1 MRYDLKRT
9 HVAAN
14 VQRGFAGRLKVGGG
28 LSWSVRRRIM
38 QALRASVRVLGMRR
52 KRRSLG
58 PVHPGS
64 DTGRS
69 VVGAAMASVALALV
83 SPALATVVTETTAV
97 DVGTQGS
104 TCSIASASPTVAST
118 WTCEVPNGSG
128 GFATISGVPS
138 TPTGDPDLAWL
149 NNWVSTNLP
158 GANAIV
164 LGTATTRASGAN
176 AIAIGN
182 AASAVGPSATA
193 VGAYASATG
202 NEALAFGAEAEA
214 DGIHSVAIGSQAQAL
229 NTNAIAIGRESDAL
243 GEYAVGI
250 GSGAEAR
257 GNLGTAVGNNALARQ
272 GDTALGAGA
281 LDGTISSGSTV
292 AVGYGAGQGAGD
304 VSRSTFVGAFA
315 GAESQGTQNSFS
327 GYFGGAAAIGNNN
340 VAHGVAAGAAV
351 TGDNNVS
358 IGNQAGT
365 QAQIDSNGNPVG
377 TLGSAYNRA
386 VNIGQ
391 DTRGLADDAVAIG
404 TDAAAVERAVAIGTD
419 ASALGQDG
427 VAVGA
432 SATSGATGYNVA
444 IGAGGTSANA
454 NSTNEGAVA
463 IGVSQF
469 ATGDGAV
476 ALGSYNTATGDGS
489 VAIGRVSFATG
500 DGSLAL
506 GDSVTAS
513 GNRAVA
519 LGTTSS
525 AMADSGVAL
534 GNGAKAD
541 SGDSAVAIG
550 RIANASGAF
559 AIAMGDS
566 ARASAEDALAFG
578 SNAQSSGIG
587 SIAVGLGSQ
596 VSGDQ
601 SIAIGVGHDVSGDRS
616 GAFGDPT
623 TITGND
629 SYAIGNDNVI
639 DADQAFV
646 LGNNVTIAAGTDR
659 AVSLGHNSNVT
670 VADGVALGAG
680 SIADTVVGT
689 ASATINGTTYNFA
702 GAVPLSTVSVGSV
715 GNERTITNLAAGRVS
730 ATSTDAINGS
740 QLFATNQAVEAS
752 KTHYVSIN
760 DAGQIL
766 GSGNYNNDGATG
778 LGAIAIGTNASAQG
792 TLSVAFGFQSRS
804 VGRESISVGWN
815 ATSAGNSEI
824 HIGTESGLGGVS
836 TNVTNIGIG
845 IRTGQNVRGTANTA
859 MGWQA
864 GNQVTGDL
872 NVALGRQSGMNVT
885 GSFNTALGAYTG
897 QNVTGASNIAL
908 GNLAGN
914 GITASDTV
922 SIGSNSVAGAQNGDV
937 ALGRGSVTAVVAGT
951 ASSVNNGITYNYAGI
966 APTSTVS
973 IGNLGAERTITNVA
987 AGRVSSTSTDAVNG
1001 SQLFATN
1008 TAVGNLAQSIAGG
1021 MSSSSYVNPDG
1032 SVTTALNVGG
1042 TTYNN
1047 VQDALTQLNATAGA
1061 GWNISAQGAN
1071 ATNVAAGSATGSTV
1085 DFKSSDGNVVVS
1097 KDTANNDIEFALA
1110 DDITVDSVTA
1120 GNTTVDT
1127 SGVSIAGGPNGT
1139 VSLTGNG
1146 LDNGGN
1152 RITNVAAGTA
1162 ATDAVNV
1169 GQLNAAVGSVNIGFA
1184 GNSGANITRSSGQVL
1199 VIQGGGTT
1207 TGSYS
1212 GGNIRTVTDPGSGAI
1227 NIEMAE
1233 APKFGTVTVNDG
1245 GTGKI
1250 TGVTAATLS
1259 STSTEAVN
1267 GSQLHATNQAV
1278 AAATQAANAGWN
1290 LTDANGNAA
1299 NIGPDGNVV
1308 FEGDG
1313 NIRVTQ
1319 TGADDDGKIEVALA
1333 DDITVDSV
1341 TAGNTTLDTSGVSI
1355 AGGPS
1360 GTVSLTGSGLDNGGN
1375 RITNVAAG
1383 VIGAASTDA
1392 VNGSQLFALGNSTA
1406 SSLGGGSSYNPSTGQ
1421 VVASLSVGGTT
1432 YNNVQ
1437 DALTQLNAT
1446 AGAGW
1451 IISAQ
1456 GANATNVAA
1465 GSATG
1470 STVDFKSS
1478 DGNVV
1483 VSKGTASN
1491 DIEFALADD
1500 ITVDSVTA
1508 GNTTVDTSGV
1518 SIAGG
1523 PNGTVSLTGNGLDNG
1538 GNRITNVAAGTAA
1551 TDAVN
1556 VGQLNAAVGSVN
1568 IGFAGNSGANI
1579 TRSSGQV
1586 LVIQGGGTTTGSYS
1600 GGNIRTVTD
1609 PGSGAINIEMAEA
1622 PKFGTVTVNDGGTGK
1637 ITGVTAAT
1645 LSSTSTE
1652 AVNGSQLVALGD
1664 SIAASLSPGST
1675 YNPATNSIT
1684 AQIVVGNNVYSNVQD
1699 ALQAITVNG
1708 GGGGWTLASGVNGS
1722 GVVTGDASAS
1732 IAPGATATFV
1742 AGNNMT
1748 INQSGGALEL
1758 ALNPNLTGIQSIAI
1772 TGGPTINGNGIDMGG
1787 DRITNVGAGVAP
1799 TDAVNLGQMNAGLAN
1814 TLGQANRYTDTAIA
1828 DLRFDLTRYR
1838 RDANGGTA
1846 AAMAMSQVPQAFEPG
1861 MGIAG
1866 IGMSTWQGEQAIAF
1880 GISKASDNGRVV
1892 VRATGS
1898 YNSRSEGGA
1907 AVGVGFQF

>member
-1 MRYDLKRT
+1 MRYDLKKT

-14 VQRGFAGRLKVGGG
+14 IQRGFAGGRKTTEG

-52 KRRSLG
+52 KHRSLG
-58 PVHPGS
+58 PFHPGTDAS
-64 DTGRS
+64 RP
-69 VVGAAMASVALALV
+69 VVGAAMASVALALL
-83 SPALATVVTETTAV
+83 SATASTPALAGTCVQGAVVGDTQVNNGTAPV
-97 DVGTQGS
+97 N
-104 TCSIASASPTVAST
+104 CSDTSVAI
-118 WTCEVPNGSG
+118 G
-128 GFATISGVPS
+128 GG
-138 TPTGDPDLAWL
+138 
-149 NNWVSTNLP
+149 N
-158 GANAIV
+158 GANASNNSVAIGDEATAS
-164 LGTATTRASGAN
+164 GTDSTAVGPDSAATGNQATAIGTRAGARAASSVAIGNNAVVSTAALNGIAMGAN
-176 AIAIGN
+176 ASVQGLNSIAIGAGSTVSGPHSLSVGTAN
-182 AASAVGPSATA
+182 VITGADSGAFGGRAQAGVAGNNISGGASFAVGNGNNITSNNSFVMSNGATVTGQRAVALGVNTRVSSGDAVALGSQSVANTAGGIAGYDPRTGIASTSSSTTWRSTLGAVSLGGINPLDPGVTATRQITNLAAGTQDNDAVNVAQLKAAMAHYFSINATA
-193 VGAYASATG
+193 VGAGSNYANNGATGTNAIAVGKGASATG
-202 NEALAFGAEAEA
+202 TGGTAVGADASAIGDEALAFGAEAEA
-214 DGIHSVAIGSQAQAL
+214 NGVHSVAIGSQAQAL
-229 NTNAIAIGRESDAL
+229 NTNAIAIGREADAL
-243 GEYAVGI
+243 GEYAIGI
-250 GSGAEAR
+250 GSGAQAT
-257 GNLGTAVGNNALARQ
+257 GNLGTAVGNNTLARQ

-281 LDGTISSGSTV
+281 LQGSTASGSTV
-292 AVGYGAGQGAGD
+292 AVGFGAGQGAGD
-304 VSRSTFVGAFA
+304 VSRSTLVGTFA
-315 GAESQGTQNSFS
+315 GASSQGTQNSFS
-327 GYFGGAAAIGNNN
+327 GYLGGAGAIGNNN

-365 QAQIDSNGNPVG
+365 QAQVDSNGNPVS
-377 TLGSAYNRA
+377 TLGSTYSRA

-404 TDAAAVERAVAIGTD
+404 TAAAAVERAIAIGTD
-419 ASALGQDG
+419 ASALGQEG
-427 VAVGA
+427 VAVGV

-463 IGVSQF
+463 IGVSQS

-476 ALGSYNTATGDGS
+476 ALGSSNTATGDGS

-513 GNRAVA
+513 GRRAVA

-534 GNGAKAD
+534 GNGATAD

-550 RIANASGAF
+550 RIADASGAYS
-559 AIAMGDS
+559 IAMGDS
-566 ARASAEDALAFG
+566 AKASADDALAFG
-578 SNAQSSGIG
+578 SNAQSSGIS
-587 SIAVGLGSQ
+587 SIAIGTGSQ
-596 VSGDQ
+596 VSGAQ
-601 SIAIGVGHDVSGDRS
+601 SIAIGVGHVVSGDRS

-629 SYAIGNDNVI
+629 SYAIGNNNVI
-639 DADQAFV
+639 DADEAFV
-646 LGNNVTIAAGTDR
+646 LGNNVTIAAGIDR

-670 VADGVALGAG
+670 VANGVALGAG
-680 SIADTVVGT
+680 STADTVVGT

-702 GAVPLSTVSVGSV
+702 GAVPLSTVSVGSA
-715 GNERTITNLAAGRVS
+715 GNERTITNLAAGRIS

-740 QLFATNQAVEAS
+740 QLFAVSQAVAAG

-766 GSGNYNNDGATG
+766 GSGNYDNDGATG
-778 LGAIAIGTNASAQG
+778 LGAIAIGTNTTAQG
-792 TLSVAFGFQSRS
+792 PLSVSLGFQARS
-804 VGRESISVGWN
+804 VGRESISLGWN
-815 ATSAGNSEI
+815 ATSAGSSEI
-824 HIGTESGLGGVS
+824 HIGTESGFGGVS

-897 QNVTGASNIAL
+897 QNVTGASNIAI

-922 SIGSNSVAGAQNGDV
+922 SIGSNAVAGAQNGDV
-937 ALGRGSVTAVVAGT
+937 ALGRDSITAAVAGT
-951 ASSVNNGITYNYAGI
+951 ASSVNNGIIYNYAGI

-987 AGRVSSTSTDAVNG
+987 AGRVSSTSTDAING
-1001 SQLFATN
+1001 SQLHATN
-1008 TAVGNLAQSIAGG
+1008 TAVGNLAQSVAAG
-1021 MSSSSYVNPDG
+1021 MSSGSYVNPDG
-1032 SVTTALNVGG
+1032 SVTTVLNVGG
-1042 TTYNN
+1042 ITYNN
-1047 VQDALTQLNATAGA
+1047 VQDALSRLNATAGA

-1071 ATNVAAGSATGSTV
+1071 ATNVA
-1085 DFKSSDGNVVVS
+1085 D
-1097 KDTANNDIEFALA
+1097 
-1110 DDITVDSVTA
+1110 
-1120 GNTTVDT
+1120 
-1127 SGVSIAGGPNGT
+1127 
-1139 VSLTGNG
+1139 
-1146 LDNGGN
+1146 
-1152 RITNVAAGTA
+1152 
-1162 ATDAVNV
+1162 
-1169 GQLNAAVGSVNIGFA
+1169 
-1184 GNSGANITRSSGQVL
+1184 
-1199 VIQGGGTT
+1199 
-1207 TGSYS
+1207 
-1212 GGNIRTVTDPGSGAI
+1212 
-1227 NIEMAE
+1227 
-1233 APKFGTVTVNDG
+1233 
-1245 GTGKI
+1245 
-1250 TGVTAATLS
+1250 
-1259 STSTEAVN
+1259 
-1267 GSQLHATNQAV
+1267 
-1278 AAATQAANAGWN
+1278 
-1290 LTDANGNAA
+1290 
-1299 NIGPDGNVV
+1299 
-1308 FEGDG
+1308 
-1313 NIRVTQ
+1313 
-1319 TGADDDGKIEVALA
+1319 
-1333 DDITVDSV
+1333 
-1341 TAGNTTLDTSGVSI
+1341 
-1355 AGGPS
+1355 
-1360 GTVSLTGSGLDNGGN
+1360 
-1375 RITNVAAG
+1375 
-1383 VIGAASTDA
+1383 
-1392 VNGSQLFALGNSTA
+1392 
-1406 SSLGGGSSYNPSTGQ
+1406 
-1421 VVASLSVGGTT
+1421 
-1432 YNNVQ
+1432 
-1437 DALTQLNAT
+1437 
-1446 AGAGW
+1446 
-1451 IISAQ
+1451 
-1456 GANATNVAA
+1456 

-1483 VSKGTASN
+1483 VSKGAASN
-1491 DIEFALADD
+1491 DIDFALADD

-1508 GNTTVDTSGV
+1508 GNTTVDTNGV

-1523 PNGTVSLTGNGLDNG
+1523 PNGTVSLTGSGLDNG
-1538 GNRITNVAAGTAA
+1538 GNRITNVGAGIAA

-1556 VGQLNAAVGSVN
+1556 VSQLNAALGNIN
-1568 IGFAGNSGANI
+1568 IGFAGNMGANI

-1586 LVIQGGGTTTGSYS
+1586 LAIQGGGTTVGSYS
-1600 GGNIRTVTD
+1600 GGNIRTITD

-1708 GGGGWTLASGVNGS
+1708 GGGGWTLASGANGS

-1828 DLRFDLTRYR
+1828 DIRFDLTRYR

-1846 AAMAMSQVPQAFEPG
+1846 AAMAMGQVPQAFEPG

-1880 GISKASDNGRVV
+1880 GFSKASDNGRVV